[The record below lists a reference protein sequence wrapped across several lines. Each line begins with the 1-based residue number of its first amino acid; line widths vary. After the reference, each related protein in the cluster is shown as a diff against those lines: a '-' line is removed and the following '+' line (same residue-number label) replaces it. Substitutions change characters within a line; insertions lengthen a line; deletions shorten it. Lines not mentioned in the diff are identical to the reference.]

1 MAPEPSGVA
10 GTTVASTGNLLTTT
24 KPNETVANEPVLLK
38 GKAAGDEEI
47 QEENV

>member
-1 MAPEPSGVA
+1 MQPEPSGA
-10 GTTVASTGNLLTTT
+10 GTTIASTGNLLTTT

-38 GKAAGDEEI
+38 GKGSEVEEI